1 MGPPC
6 KTRSFSVTKQDPC
19 SLPLCGGEIY
29 PRRGS
34 RKGRVTAGQK
44 EGGGEPTAHVSSS
57 PGSQSPCCDRGSAGS
72 GISRAQFAQ
81 LESGRNRTHPLGLR
95 GPAGWMLAQKMAS
108 AQEESQSPKR
118 LHPLRFPSD
127 SIFEVTQ

>member
-1 MGPPC
+1 M
-6 KTRSFSVTKQDPC
+6 QDTQLLSGQAGSMLPT
-19 SLPLCGGEIY
+19 SLWRKEIY

-34 RKGRVTAGQK
+34 GGRAGSQQGKRKGAGNPQPMPPPLLEDKLPAVTA
-44 EGGGEPTAHVSSS
+44 
-57 PGSQSPCCDRGSAGS
+57 GSAGS

-95 GPAGWMLAQKMAS
+95 DPADWKLAQKMAS